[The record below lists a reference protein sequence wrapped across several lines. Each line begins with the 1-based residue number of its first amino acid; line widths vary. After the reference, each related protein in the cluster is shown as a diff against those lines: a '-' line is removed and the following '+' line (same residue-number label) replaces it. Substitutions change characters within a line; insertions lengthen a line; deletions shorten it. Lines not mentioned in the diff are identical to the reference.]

1 MAGIIIFLE
10 LLIKPISFIFS
21 EDTIDDSGFDYQN
34 VNVGMASFW
43 AIVAGISFSGC
54 RILMQNLKLN
64 TIEVT
69 LVGAFVQIVLSG
81 LFVSFCQCHRL
92 WPSPP
97 AGKKIC
103 VYWPFWL
110 LFVIFDNFNLAAKMF
125 LVVFC
130 LLFGHS

>member
-1 MAGIIIFLE
+1 
-10 LLIKPISFIFS
+10 LLIKPISLIFS
-21 EDTIDDSGFDYQN
+21 EDTIDNPRFDYQN

-43 AIVAGISFSGC
+43 AVVAGISFSGC

-81 LFVSFCQCHRL
+81 IFVSFCQCHRL

-103 VYWPFWL
+103 VFWPFWL
-110 LFVIFDNFNLAAKMF
+110 LF
-125 LVVFC
+125 
-130 LLFGHS
+130 GHL

>member
-1 MAGIIIFLE
+1 MYVLNNTKLHLFKTI
-10 LLIKPISFIFS
+10 S

-43 AIVAGISFSGC
+43 AVVAGISFSGC

-81 LFVSFCQCHRL
+81 IFVSFCQCHRL
-92 WPSPP
+92 WPSSP
-97 AGKKIC
+97 AGKKYVC
-103 VYWPFWL
+103 LFWPF
-110 LFVIFDNFNLAAKMF
+110 
-125 LVVFC
+125 
-130 LLFGHS
+130 

>member
-1 MAGIIIFLE
+1 
-10 LLIKPISFIFS
+10 
-21 EDTIDDSGFDYQN
+21 
-34 VNVGMASFW
+34 MASFW

-64 TIEVT
+64 TIEIT

-97 AGKKIC
+97 AGKKKS
-103 VYWPFWL
+103 VFFGHFGFFWA
-110 LFVIFDNFNLAAKMF
+110 IFNNFNANSKLNDKEVSREIWF
-125 LVVFC
+125 TL
-130 LLFGHS
+130 HSL

>member
-1 MAGIIIFLE
+1 
-10 LLIKPISFIFS
+10 
-21 EDTIDDSGFDYQN
+21 
-34 VNVGMASFW
+34 MASFW

-81 LFVSFCQCHRL
+81 IFVSFCQCHRL

-97 AGKKIC
+97 AGKEIC
-103 VYWPFWL
+103 VFLAILASFGPFL
-110 LFVIFDNFNLAAKMF
+110 TILMQIRN
-125 LVVFC
+125 
-130 LLFGHS
+130 

>member
-1 MAGIIIFLE
+1 
-10 LLIKPISFIFS
+10 
-21 EDTIDDSGFDYQN
+21 
-34 VNVGMASFW
+34 MASFW
-43 AIVAGISFSGC
+43 AVVAGISFSGC

-97 AGKKIC
+97 AGKNLWGVWQTFAILTTF
-103 VYWPFWL
+103 WPFL
-110 LFVIFDNFNLAAKMF
+110 TI
-125 LVVFC
+125 
-130 LLFGHS
+130 